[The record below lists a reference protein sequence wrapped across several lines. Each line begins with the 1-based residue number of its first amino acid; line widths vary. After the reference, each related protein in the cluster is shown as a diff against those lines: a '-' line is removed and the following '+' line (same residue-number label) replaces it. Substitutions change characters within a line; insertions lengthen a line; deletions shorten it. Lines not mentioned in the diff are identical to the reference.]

1 MVWKVNNLVLDDMK
15 KARNEDKNEVGLP
28 KYKNMLGIVIT
39 IALKEGLV
47 TLWNGQNQEI
57 QVLQYYMFGS
67 Y

>member
-1 MVWKVNNLVLDDMK
+1 MK
-15 KARNEDKNEVGLP
+15 KARKEDKNEVGLP